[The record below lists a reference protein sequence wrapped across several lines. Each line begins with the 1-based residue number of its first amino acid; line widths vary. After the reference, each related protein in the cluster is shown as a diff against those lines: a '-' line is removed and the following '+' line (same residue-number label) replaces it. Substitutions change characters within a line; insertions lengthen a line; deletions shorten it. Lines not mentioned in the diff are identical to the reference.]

1 MQALSDVVPAIAQQK
16 IEKGGFM
23 ILRPDSGDPVEAVLD
38 ALHAAERV
46 FGVDI
51 NQKGFKV
58 PKGCGVIQ
66 GDGINIAQ
74 LAKILD
80 AVHEENY
87 SAEVGTSIRPSLELP
102 PAPESAER
110 SGKAQSAKL

>member
-1 MQALSDVVPAIAQQK
+1 MYLLWRTSSGVLSRAISGVSSRLRMQALSEVIPAIAQQK
-16 IEKGGFM
+16 IEQGGFM
-23 ILRPDSGDPVEAVLD
+23 VLRPDSGDPVEAVLD

-74 LAKILD
+74 LAKILE

-87 SAEVGTSIRPSLELP
+87 SAQV
-102 PAPESAER
+102 
-110 SGKAQSAKL
+110 